1 MLNTKIEQVINKMPH
16 VRGLVT
22 NAALNIKIGDVEN
35 KNIDHAKYITA
46 TQFNKFSGEIFDEKL
61 KQTKLATK
69 KFLILLYQRNW
80 KKTINF

>member
-35 KNIDHAKYITA
+35 KNIDHAKYITV
-46 TQFNKFSGEIFDEKL
+46 T
-61 KQTKLATK
+61 
-69 KFLILLYQRNW
+69 
-80 KKTINF
+80 

>member
-1 MLNTKIEQVINKMPH
+1 MLNTKIEQVINKMPY

-46 TQFNKFSGEIFDEKL
+46 T
-61 KQTKLATK
+61 
-69 KFLILLYQRNW
+69 
-80 KKTINF
+80 